1 MLWLLKIHLLY
12 RHLKFWLPR
21 NCYGRVENNDT
32 FPIEIT
38 DLHIICLAV
47 VICLGHSA
55 QPGEGMWYQGVQYF
69 LKFFTLLVPSW
80 KVFTI
85 LKHKTFVLH
94 FPNQS
99 FPLVKIRVLFKQVP
113 GLATVQ
119 YSFWRVLESMNRMS
133 FI

>member
-1 MLWLLKIHLLY
+1 MSCYDSSNTFIIQAFKILAATKLLWSNRKQRY
-12 RHLKFWLPR
+12 
-21 NCYGRVENNDT
+21 NT

-55 QPGEGMWYQGVQYF
+55 QPGEGMWYQGFQYF

-99 FPLVKIRVLFKQVP
+99 FPLVKIRVLYKQVP

-119 YSFWRVLESMNRMS
+119 YSF
-133 FI
+133 

>member
-1 MLWLLKIHLLY
+1 MVSRI
-12 RHLKFWLPR
+12 PI
-21 NCYGRVENNDT
+21 
-32 FPIEIT
+32 FPK
-38 DLHIICLAV
+38 V
-47 VICLGHSA
+47 
-55 QPGEGMWYQGVQYF
+55 
-69 LKFFTLLVPSW
+69 FTLLVPSW

-119 YSFWRVLESMNRMS
+119 YSF
-133 FI
+133 